1 VLPARV
7 LLAEDDPQ
15 LREILCDGLRDEG
28 FSVVAAEDG
37 VHALELFL
45 AEGPFDVILLDE
57 EMPRLT
63 GREFLAHIR
72 ELGEQVPA
80 VIISGSL
87 NLEQPEQQR
96 LGIHDLLRK
105 PTPIAEMA
113 ASLRR
118 ALSAHPSG
126 EEPPCP

>member
-15 LREILCDGLRDEG
+15 LREILCDGLQDEG

-37 VHALELFL
+37 VRALELFL
-45 AEGPFDVILLDE
+45 TDGPFDVILLDE

-63 GREFLAHIR
+63 GREFLAHIT
-72 ELGEQVPA
+72 ELGEHVPA

-87 NLEQPEQQR
+87 NLEGPEQQR
-96 LGIHDLLRK
+96 LGVHDLLRK
-105 PTPIAEMA
+105 PTPIAELA

-118 ALSAHPSG
+118 ALSAHPES